1 MREAYSVQTI
11 ETRVPVAEY
20 LRTCVDV
27 EKFLGFCRECSNY
40 GRRWSCPPFEFDP
53 LELWNRYDTLH
64 LYARVLVPAPG
75 ADTDG
80 LLGGMKAEKEGLLGQ
95 LLALERAGDGALLLS
110 AGSCTLCGARCTRP
124 DGAPCRCPEK
134 MRYSI
139 EALGGNVAET
149 AERYLHKP
157 LLWIEDGR
165 MPDYLTLVC
174 GLLTREEDE

>member
-1 MREAYSVQTI
+1 MHG
-11 ETRVPVAEY
+11 VALPAMSSGLSY
-20 LRTCVDV
+20 
-27 EKFLGFCRECSNY
+27 
-40 GRRWSCPPFEFDP
+40 FDGLSTP
-53 LELWNRYDTLH
+53 HSAANLI
-64 LYARVLVPAPG
+64 RVLVPAPG